1 MSCRD
6 LVGQG
11 EGEVAEHFDVLVLE
25 RREAFEVFVGDLP
38 AAGSEVADRV
48 VHVLRVPEDEEVAR
62 EAERAELVLL
72 AFAVGLA

>member
-1 MSCRD
+1 VKGKLPSILMCSCW
-6 LVGQG
+6 
-11 EGEVAEHFDVLVLE
+11 E

-48 VHVLRVPEDEEVAR
+48 VHVLRVPEDEDVER